1 LAEQQSGGTITFL
14 FSDIEGSTRLLR
26 QLRDRYAQVLTDH
39 RTLMR
44 KAFAE
49 FGGEEMGSEGDA
61 FFVAFHRASDAI
73 GAAASAQRA
82 LAAHDWP
89 EGQPLLVRMGLNT
102 GEPAV
107 EEEGYFG
114 LGLHLTARIC
124 SAAHGG
130 QVLVAQSTSAVCG
143 DVDLPG
149 VEFRDMGEH
158 LLKDFDRPERLY
170 QLVIDGLSNEFPPPR
185 TLDKQTVD
193 DAAFRPEVGTPY
205 KGLESFQPQ
214 DAEFFFGR
222 EELIADLAG
231 RLAGSAFLAV
241 VGPSGSGKSSVVRA
255 GLVPAIWTGAHGLAQ
270 QRDWKVVILTPGAHP
285 LEELAVRLATE
296 RGLSPGSVLEDFRR
310 DPHNMCLTV
319 RQLLLDASP
328 DAKVVLII
336 DQAEEIFT
344 LCHDEEER
352 RLFVELLAH
361 AAEENA
367 QTMVILALRADFY
380 GHCAT
385 YPSLA
390 ALVQDHQSLVGPMR
404 EGEIRRAI
412 ELPASKAG
420 LTLEDGLVTR
430 ILDDVGSEPGSLPLL
445 SHALL
450 ETWSKRQDHTMTTS
464 AYLESGGVRGA
475 IARTADAIYGQLEPK
490 QQELARRIFLRL
502 AEPGQGTE
510 DTRRRAS
517 LTELLPGGDEQTAVE
532 EVLDILA
539 RARLITVGLDLVEV
553 SHEALIREWP
563 LLRRWLDEDR
573 EGLQLHR
580 RLTDDAGEWVRYDR
594 DPGMLYRGAR
604 LSTAEEWAE
613 GREQFLSA
621 DERDFLESARAA
633 RQSELERARQ
643 RQQRLVIVAATL
655 AVLLALAVVAA
666 VFALSQRGRAQREER
681 SAAAR
686 ALVQAADAQL
696 GQRIDLALLLG
707 VEAERTKSTP
717 LGRSI
722 LLAASQ
728 RAGRVLRILRGSA
741 GAVSDVAFS
750 ADGKQLASIGADGR
764 IRLWNVATRSAVGQ
778 PLAGP
783 TPTQPGDAVAFGPGR
798 LLASGDTAGRIRLW
812 DVAKRRRLADL
823 KAPSSVSDLAFSP
836 DGKLLAAGTGTG
848 AMLWEVASRHELR
861 PRLTR
866 GGLAV
871 TRVAFSPD
879 GRTLAAAGV
888 DAVSLWNVRTRQETR
903 LSSRSS
909 VEAIAFHPNG
919 RTLAAALKDG
929 PLQLWSLRAPQSPP
943 RRLSAIGAASAV
955 AFSPDGGRLAVAHP
969 TGEISLLDTRE
980 FRPLPVPLVGQTA
993 AVGNVAFA
1001 PDGRTLATASDDGTA
1016 FLWDARPELRADAL
1030 AAPGGSPVTAVDSA
1044 DDGTIAA
1051 ARGSDI
1057 LVWTKNGRDPAP
1069 DTIRGTG
1076 LLLDVALSRNGKRI
1090 AAGSQDGEVLV
1101 AALPDGQVRRLPP
1114 RDPTV
1119 PEPVLDVALNA
1130 DGTKLAASLHNG
1142 DVLLEQSNAS
1152 RLGARLPGIND
1163 LSPFALALALSGD
1176 KLAAGRSDGTI
1187 AVWDAASGRPI
1198 GGPFGSTED
1207 QILSIDLSPD
1217 AKVLA
1222 SVSGDDVVRL
1232 WDVDSRRAF
1241 GEPLQARASLSAVRF
1256 SSNGSLAAVG
1266 TAKGAVALFDVANR
1280 QLLGEPFVGHS
1291 GNVYSVAFTSDG
1303 TGVVS
1308 GGADGRVLLWNVDLW
1323 VDESALRERACD
1335 LVGRNLTPSE
1345 WELYLPG
1352 SSYRRTCEQWPA
1364 GK

>member
-1 LAEQQSGGTITFL
+1 LPEQPTGGTITFL

-26 QLRDRYAQVLTDH
+26 QLRDRYAQVLADH

-44 KAFAE
+44 NAFAE
-49 FGGEEMGSEGDA
+49 FGGEEMGTEGDA

-89 EGQPLLVRMGLNT
+89 DAEPLRVRMGLNT

-130 QVLVAQSTSAVCG
+130 QVLVSQSTSSVCG
-143 DVDLPG
+143 EADLPG

-170 QLVIDGLSNEFPPPR
+170 QLVIDGLANEFPPPR

-231 RLAGSAFLAV
+231 RLAASTFLAV

-310 DPHNMCLTV
+310 DPHNLCLAV

-450 ETWSKRQDHTMTTS
+450 ETWSKRQDHTMTVN

-475 IARTADAIYGQLEPK
+475 IARTADAVYQQLEPE
-490 QQELARRIFLRL
+490 QQELARRIFMRL

-580 RLTDDAGEWVRYDR
+580 RLTDDASEWVRYER

-604 LSTAEEWAE
+604 LSAAQEWAE
-613 GREQFLSA
+613 GREHFLSA
-621 DERDFLESARAA
+621 DERDFLDAARAE

-643 RQQRLVIVAATL
+643 RQRRLMIVAATL
-655 AVLLALAVVAA
+655 AVLLGIAIVAA

-681 SAAAR
+681 SATAR
-686 ALVQAADAQL
+686 ALVRGAEAEQL
-696 GQRIDLALLLG
+696 QRLDLALLLG
-707 VEAERTKSTP
+707 LEAERTRSTP
-717 LGRSI
+717 EGRSV
-722 LLAASQ
+722 LLSAVQ
-728 RAGRVLRILRGSA
+728 RAGRILQFLRGHE
-741 GAVSDVAFS
+741 GPVSDVAFS
-750 ADGKQLASIGADGR
+750 RDGKLLASIGEQGGVRLWDPATRRPVGEPLGRAGDAVSFGPGNLLAAGSSQNGTVRLWDASRRRESSEFVAGRAVTDLSFSPDGKLLSVGTDNGAVLWDVDARRQVGARLLSNLPVTAVAFSRDGR
-764 IRLWNVATRSAVGQ
+764 RLATGGARTLSVWDVRTRAETKLTTRSTIDSLAFSPAGNALAAARTDDAPALWNLGRPTAPPRVLSAVGTALSIAFS
-778 PLAGP
+778 PDGSRLAAGGGRGPVMLLDARTLRPLPVPLLGHAGPVRSVAFSPDGRTLSSASDDGTAILWDARSDPRATVLAGTGPAAAAVDAADAGGTVAAARGSQLLVWPQAGSGNSGLGIDGGGLLLDVALAADGKKVATGGQQGDVLVADLPGARTRKLQPRDP
-783 TPTQPGDAVAFGPGR
+783 TLSEQVVDVALSEDAG
-798 LLASGDTAGRIRLW
+798 LLAAAIQNGQVLLGRTDADRLGNPLPNDSQQPPFALDLAFSPVGKTLAAGRTDGTIVLW
-812 DVAKRRRLADL
+812 DVNSRKLAGRPFH
-823 KAPSSVSDLAFSP
+823 APGNEVRSLAFSP
-836 DGKLLAAGTGTG
+836 DGKLLAT
-848 AMLWEVASRHELR
+848 
-861 PRLTR
+861 
-866 GGLAV
+866 
-871 TRVAFSPD
+871 
-879 GRTLAAAGV
+879 
-888 DAVSLWNVRTRQETR
+888 
-903 LSSRSS
+903 
-909 VEAIAFHPNG
+909 
-919 RTLAAALKDG
+919 
-929 PLQLWSLRAPQSPP
+929 
-943 RRLSAIGAASAV
+943 ASAV
-955 AFSPDGGRLAVAHP
+955 
-969 TGEISLLDTRE
+969 
-980 FRPLPVPLVGQTA
+980 TA
-993 AVGNVAFA
+993 
-1001 PDGRTLATASDDGTA
+1001 
-1016 FLWDARPELRADAL
+1016 
-1030 AAPGGSPVTAVDSA
+1030 
-1044 DDGTIAA
+1044 
-1051 ARGSDI
+1051 
-1057 LVWTKNGRDPAP
+1057 
-1069 DTIRGTG
+1069 
-1076 LLLDVALSRNGKRI
+1076 
-1090 AAGSQDGEVLV
+1090 
-1101 AALPDGQVRRLPP
+1101 
-1114 RDPTV
+1114 
-1119 PEPVLDVALNA
+1119 
-1130 DGTKLAASLHNG
+1130 
-1142 DVLLEQSNAS
+1142 
-1152 RLGARLPGIND
+1152 
-1163 LSPFALALALSGD
+1163 
-1176 KLAAGRSDGTI
+1176 
-1187 AVWDAASGRPI
+1187 
-1198 GGPFGSTED
+1198 
-1207 QILSIDLSPD
+1207 
-1217 AKVLA
+1217 
-1222 SVSGDDVVRL
+1222 VRL
-1232 WDVDSRRAF
+1232 WGVDGDVS
-1241 GEPLQARASLSAVRF
+1241 GEPLQARERLISVRF
-1256 SSNGSLAAVG
+1256 SPDGRLAATG
-1266 TAKGAVALFDVANR
+1266 TENGNVILFDVPSR
-1280 QLLGEPFVGHS
+1280 QPLGLPLEGHAGS
-1291 GNVYSVAFTSDG
+1291 VFSVAFADG
-1303 TGVVS
+1303 GTRLAS
-1308 GGADGRVLLWNVDLW
+1308 AGADGRVLLWDVRPW
-1323 VDESALRERACD
+1323 ADEEVLETRACN
-1335 LVGRNLTPSE
+1335 LVGRNLTRSE
-1345 WELYLPG
+1345 WDQALPG
-1352 SSYRRTCEQWPA
+1352 KSYRRTCEQWPA
-1364 GK
+1364 GD